1 MSEQSPE
8 LTCEDF
14 LRQVPELLMSD
25 ENIENQP
32 HFKACSTCRSLLRE
46 IETIAEDASHFR
58 FGKDSS
64 GTDDWSETT

>member
-1 MSEQSPE
+1 MSEQSAE
-8 LTCEDF
+8 LTCDGF

-25 ENIENQP
+25 EDIESHP
-32 HFKACSTCRSLLRE
+32 HFKACATCRSLLRE

-58 FGKDSS
+58 FGTDDS